1 MPQPDHHDA
10 ERRRD
15 HREPKAFALW
25 LRSERD
31 VRCVSAW
38 MLDLSAGGA
47 ALLTPFENA
56 PPVGDRI
63 QLLEMQTHDPLVRDG
78 APPLPLMARVLRHD
92 DSRGLTRRIAVRF
105 EAEHA
110 APLSDHEAVPVAVSR
125 PRSTVGG
132 APLLPVATG
141 LPGQLV
147 R

>member
-1 MPQPDHHDA
+1 MPQPAHSEP

-25 LRSERD
+25 LRSERN

-47 ALLTPFENA
+47 ALLTPFEKA
-56 PPVGDRI
+56 PPIGDRI
-63 QLLEMQTHDPLVRDG
+63 QLLEMPTHDPLVRDG
-78 APPLPLMARVLRHD
+78 APPLPMFARVLRHD

-105 EAEHA
+105 EAEQV
-110 APLSDHEAVPVAVSR
+110 APREDQEMAPVAVSR
-125 PRSTVGG
+125 PQSAVGG